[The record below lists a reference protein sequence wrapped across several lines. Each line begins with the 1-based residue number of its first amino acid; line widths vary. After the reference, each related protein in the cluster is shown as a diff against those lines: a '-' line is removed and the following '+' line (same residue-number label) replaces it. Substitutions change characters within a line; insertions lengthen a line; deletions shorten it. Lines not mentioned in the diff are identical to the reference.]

1 MKLIVSYHLIGPNWY
16 VGVFYEKFFNYLK
29 TLKDIEVEYVHMNQM
44 AEKYGFGTTGYIDNY
59 PSIFNPYNLIIQNVD
74 NNKTFVHS
82 WHDFAPVIMENG
94 TGIENFDV
102 VKFSCVSS
110 LTKDAYEKHS
120 KKFNIE
126 PSFYILEDW
135 NEHEYIENFRH
146 NEKINK
152 KLFFNGA
159 CYGIREMFKNLLQD
173 NSYFEFKEKHYNY
186 KNKENYYKEISEYKH
201 GLNLDGAAKICYRD
215 IEYFGMGITLFRDEL
230 KIMTNEPIVPNEHYF
245 VIIDDDIKR
254 TIYETN
260 KKKYVIDKIESNI
273 ENVFNNFD
281 VDEVV
286 KNARGWYER
295 NTLPENQLNTFIT
308 FMENFKIFE

>member
-44 AEKYGFGTTGYIDNY
+44 AEKYGFGTTGYVDNY

-110 LTKDAYEKHS
+110 LTKDAYGKHS

-159 CYGIREMFKNLLQD
+159 CYGIR
-173 NSYFEFKEKHYNY
+173 
-186 KNKENYYKEISEYKH
+186 
-201 GLNLDGAAKICYRD
+201 
-215 IEYFGMGITLFRDEL
+215 
-230 KIMTNEPIVPNEHYF
+230 
-245 VIIDDDIKR
+245 
-254 TIYETN
+254 
-260 KKKYVIDKIESNI
+260 
-273 ENVFNNFD
+273 
-281 VDEVV
+281 
-286 KNARGWYER
+286 
-295 NTLPENQLNTFIT
+295 
-308 FMENFKIFE
+308 